1 MNNIVFVV
9 FRRMRRPLIS
19 LLMVYAITLLGLVV
33 IPGQDAD
40 GNPWRM
46 NFFHAFYFVS
56 FMSTTI
62 GFGEIPYEFTEAQ
75 RLWVTFS
82 LYANVVVWLYA
93 IGTMLTLLRDRAFQH
108 SISERRFSR
117 RIRRMREPFYII
129 CGYGETGH
137 ALVRALTDRD
147 QRVVVIDSD
156 PDRVSIL
163 QLENLRQYVP
173 ALLGDASR
181 PELLLAAGLE
191 HPLCKG
197 VGALTTVNE
206 FNLKIAITSKL
217 LHPDIKVFCR
227 SDSHDVEKNMRSF
240 GTDYIIDPY
249 DTFARHLSMALQ
261 IPCLYL
267 LHAWLTSERHRKLTN
282 PVYPPLDRHW
292 IICGYGRFGKSINR
306 QLMKEGVKTVIV
318 DVAPEEICDWPKE
331 GGVRGRGT
339 EADTLQEAGVGMAS
353 GLVAGTDNDSNNLS
367 IIMTARELNPNLFV
381 IARQTLEDNNKIFEA
396 IKADIV
402 MHPSNIIANNFRVL
416 LGTPLLH
423 EFMSLAKFKD
433 DEWACQLVSRIFAI
447 VDNEVPEV
455 WELEICSDQA
465 HAVYNCMKRGQ
476 RIKLGHLLAHPGE
489 RLRSLSCIPLF
500 MLRGNKRIM
509 LPTEDIKLKR
519 GDHLLFC
526 GHLNSRNRMGWV
538 LQNEHALR
546 YVLTGESGP
555 QGWFWKWLH
564 KNNSVSARNQAQCP
578 HSCTKWP

>member
-1 MNNIVFVV
+1 MNNIFFII

-19 LLMVYAITLLGLVV
+19 LLLAYVVAILGLVL
-33 IPGQDAD
+33 IPGQDAE

-46 NFFHAFYFVS
+46 DFFHAFYFVS

-75 RLWVTFS
+75 RFWVTFS

-93 IGTMLTLLRDRAFQH
+93 IGTVLSLLQDRAFQQ
-108 SISERRFSR
+108 SITERRFSR
-117 RIRRMREPFYII
+117 RIRHLREPFYII

-137 ALVRALTDRD
+137 ALVRALTDRH
-147 QRVVVIDSD
+147 QQVVVIDSD
-156 PDRVSIL
+156 PDRVSL
-163 QLENLRQYVP
+163 LRLENLRLYVP
-173 ALLGDASR
+173 AMQGDASR
-181 PELLLAAGLE
+181 PEHLLMAGLE

-197 VGALTTVNE
+197 VGALTRMNE

-217 LHPDIKVFCR
+217 LHPDIKVICR

-249 DTFARHLSMALQ
+249 DTFARHLSIALQ

-267 LHAWLTSERHRKLTN
+267 LQEWLTSERNQKLTY
-282 PVYPPLDRHW
+282 PVFPPHNKHW
-292 IICGYGRFGKSINR
+292 IICGYGRFGKSIYK
-306 QLMKEGVKTVIV
+306 QLKKEGIKTVVV
-318 DVAPEEICDWPKE
+318 DVAPDELSDWPKE

-339 EADTLQEAGVGMAS
+339 EADTLQEAGVEVAS

-381 IARQTLEDNNKIFEA
+381 IARQTLEINNSIFDA

-402 MHPSNIIANNFRVL
+402 MHPSSIIANKFRVL

-423 EFMSLAKFKD
+423 EFMSLAKYKD
-433 DEWACQLVSRIFAI
+433 SDWACQLVSRIIAL
-447 VDNEVPEV
+447 VNNDVPEV
-455 WELEICSDQA
+455 WELEIEHQQA
-465 HAVYNCMKRGQ
+465 YAICNALERGYLVT
-476 RIKLGHLLAHPGE
+476 LGNLISNPADRH
-489 RLRSLSCIPLF
+489 RSIYCIPLF
-500 MLRGNKRIM
+500 ILRAGERIM
-509 LPTEDIKLKR
+509 LPPLDKRLKK

-526 GHLNSRNRMGWV
+526 GRPTSRERMQWV
-538 LQNEHALR
+538 LQNEHALS
-546 YVLTGESGP
+546 YVLTGESGA

-564 KNNSVSARNQAQCP
+564 RKKDIGIR
-578 HSCTKWP
+578 